1 MQKAQ
6 LKMHWKVRERKNIL
20 KEKKRYQGPEKIGA
34 KNRYYRE
41 IQSEESRIEK
51 GNIRKI
57 LNNKKNMKKKQGN
70 PTPKEGYEKN
80 EILGKS

>member
-51 GNIRKI
+51 RNIRKI
-57 LNNKKNMKKKQGN
+57 LNNKKNMKKKL
-70 PTPKEGYEKN
+70 T
-80 EILGKS
+80 GKSYAKRRI